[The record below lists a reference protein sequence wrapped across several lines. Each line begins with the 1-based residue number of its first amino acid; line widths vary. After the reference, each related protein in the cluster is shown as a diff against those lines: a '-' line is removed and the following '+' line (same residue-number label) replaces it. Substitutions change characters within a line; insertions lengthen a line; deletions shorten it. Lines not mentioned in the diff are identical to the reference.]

1 MVQIQ
6 KKRLGRGLAA
16 LIGDETTTEEG
27 FVEGARSYRQL
38 PIEFLRPNPAN
49 PRKTF
54 RETEID
60 DLVESIR
67 ARGVLQPLL
76 VRPVEDQMYEIVA
89 GERRWR
95 ASQKAGL
102 HEVPVIVREMTDA
115 EALEVALVENIQRS
129 DLNAVEEAEG
139 YRQLIELY
147 DYTQQQLAEAVG
159 KSRSHIANTLRLLTL
174 PQSVI
179 GMIERGELTAG
190 HARAV
195 IATDQPEVLA
205 QQIVAQG
212 LSVREAE
219 ALARAEN
226 NPTAEER
233 KVRKPAAKDA
243 DTIALEKRL
252 YDILGLAV
260 VINHKDAKGGE
271 VRIRYKTLDQLDL
284 VCRKLGGV

>member
-1 MVQIQ
+1 MVQIH

-16 LIGDETTTEEG
+16 LIGDESTEEG
-27 FVEGARSYRQL
+27 IVESARTYRQI
-38 PIEFLRPNPAN
+38 PIEFIQPSPLN

-54 RETEID
+54 REPEID

-67 ARGVLQPLL
+67 SRGVLQPLL
-76 VRPVEDQMYEIVA
+76 VRPVGDGIYEIVA

-95 ASQKAGL
+95 ASQRAGL
-102 HEVPVIVREMTDA
+102 HEIPAIIRELSDA
-115 EALEVALVENIQRS
+115 EALEIALVENIQRA

-139 YRQLIELY
+139 YRQLIEHY

-174 PQSVI
+174 PTNVI
-179 GMIERGELTAG
+179 SMIEKGDLTAG

-195 IATDQPEVLA
+195 IATDQPEQLA

-212 LSVREAE
+212 LSVRDAE

-226 NPTAEER
+226 SPAEER
-233 KVRKPAAKDA
+233 KPRKPAAKDA
-243 DTIALEKRL
+243 DTVALEKRL

-260 VINHKDAKGGE
+260 VINHRGDAGGE
-271 VRIRYKTLDQLDL
+271 VKIRYKTLDQLDL
-284 VCRKLGGV
+284 VCRKLGGA